1 MCFFCDPVF
10 VGGCPTNCLM
20 WADDCAIFSQ
30 SENGLQNSINLTSN
44 FFESLGLP
52 VNIKKTKV
60 LIFNKRGLGPKS
72 FSKLMFTIN
81 GSPLEICEKYT
92 YLGIEFRP
100 AGSFIAAQAELYTKA
115 SKAWFSISNII
126 YQHKQMPVS
135 QSLQLL
141 DSVVMPVGLYSAEL
155 MTVLAMP
162 ESAFTDRVAVLK
174 AWENFPLE
182 KVNQRACRML
192 LSIHRRSSRLACL
205 GELGRFP
212 ILLKA
217 LVLSI
222 KYEWNIQYKSGKN
235 SLVYQAYK
243 EMSSNFNEND
253 SQGSWFSRVEAVKS
267 MFGIQL
273 HGGMCPDRVTKI
285 VQKSLQSK
293 FEIFWRDEICKIKL
307 GTDNVSHNKLRFYSQ
322 LKACFAREPYI
333 DNVKN
338 RNQRSWLSRLRTS
351 SHHLAVEKGR
361 YNNVPLEARVCV
373 YCGGD
378 QQLDGGAGQQHGDN
392 TVQTELDCEVHFL
405 ARCQRFKTKRACFK
419 KRLECLIPNL
429 NNLTEIEFVK
439 TILCPVTKQAAK
451 LVDKYIGIMFRARE
465 EIDSGIIPNEYPTW
479 SPNSENPFKLYDT
492 ENDDETHHLDDED
505 TATDSSDDE
514 SLQDPC

>member
-1 MCFFCDPVF
+1 
-10 VGGCPTNCLM
+10 
-20 WADDCAIFSQ
+20 
-30 SENGLQNSINLTSN
+30 
-44 FFESLGLP
+44 
-52 VNIKKTKV
+52 
-60 LIFNKRGLGPKS
+60 
-72 FSKLMFTIN
+72 MFTIN

-162 ESAFTDRVAVLK
+162 ESAFTDRVAVRK

-205 GELGRFP
+205 GELGRYP

-243 EMSSNFNEND
+243 EMSSNLNEND
-253 SQGSWFSRVEAVKS
+253 SQGSWLSRVEAVKS

-293 FEIFWRDEICKIKL
+293 FEIFGGMK
-307 GTDNVSHNKLRFYSQ
+307 S
-322 LKACFAREPYI
+322 
-333 DNVKN
+333 VK
-338 RNQRSWLSRLRTS
+338 
-351 SHHLAVEKGR
+351 
-361 YNNVPLEARVCV
+361 
-373 YCGGD
+373 
-378 QQLDGGAGQQHGDN
+378 
-392 TVQTELDCEVHFL
+392 
-405 ARCQRFKTKRACFK
+405 
-419 KRLECLIPNL
+419 
-429 NNLTEIEFVK
+429 
-439 TILCPVTKQAAK
+439 
-451 LVDKYIGIMFRARE
+451 
-465 EIDSGIIPNEYPTW
+465 
-479 SPNSENPFKLYDT
+479 
-492 ENDDETHHLDDED
+492 
-505 TATDSSDDE
+505 
-514 SLQDPC
+514 

>member
-1 MCFFCDPVF
+1 VYK
-10 VGGCPTNCLM
+10 VACLQFT
-20 WADDCAIFSQ
+20 A
-30 SENGLQNSINLTSN
+30 N
-44 FFESLGLP
+44 FFTSLGLP

-60 LIFNKRGLGPKS
+60 LIFNKRGLGPKNFSNLS
-72 FSKLMFTIN
+72 FAIN
-81 GSPLEICEKYT
+81 GIPLEICDKYT

-100 AGSFIAAQAELYTKA
+100 SGSFIAAQAELYTKA

-141 DSVVMPVGLYSAEL
+141 DSLVMPVGLYSAEL
-155 MTVLAMP
+155 LTVLAMP
-162 ESAFTDRVAVLK
+162 ESAFTDQEAVLK
-174 AWENFPLE
+174 AWESFPLE

-212 ILLKA
+212 MLVKA

-222 KYEWNIQYKSGKN
+222 KYHWNIHYKSDKN
-235 SLVYQAYK
+235 SIVYEAYK
-243 EMSSNFNEND
+243 EMSTNGTENH
-253 SQGSWFSRVEAVKS
+253 GSWLTRVEAVKS
-267 MFGIQL
+267 LFGIEL
-273 HGGMCPDRVTKI
+273 HGGMCSDRVTKI

-293 FEIFWRDEICKIKL
+293 FEIFWRDEICKLKL

-338 RNQRSWLSRLRTS
+338 RNQRAWLSRLRTS
-351 SHHLAVEKGR
+351 SHNLAVERGR
-361 YNNVPLEARVCV
+361 YSNVPLAARVCV

-378 QQLDGGAGQQHGDN
+378 QPQQHVGVTGQQHGGNN
-392 TVQTELDCEVHFL
+392 TVDGELDCEIHFL
-405 ARCQRFKTKRACFK
+405 ARCQRFELKRACFK

-429 NNLTEIEFVK
+429 NNMDEIDFVK
-439 TILCPVTKQAAK
+439 TILCPVTPQAAK
-451 LVDKYIGIMFRARE
+451 LVDKYIGIMFRARD
-465 EIDSGIIPNEYPTW
+465 EIDSGFTPIEY
-479 SPNSENPFKLYDT
+479 
-492 ENDDETHHLDDED
+492 
-505 TATDSSDDE
+505 
-514 SLQDPC
+514 